1 MADRRLRLCRD
12 RGPRLSRVVRISRRQ
27 RSGDHGRGGCG
38 RGTAPARA
46 DAPLLVPRA
55 RAVGICK
62 SCHDAVGRGPRD
74 RRVCLRTEQ
83 CSAIELLCGDDGVCR
98 IHPSQQ
104 HRSHACGPGKPR
116 TATMAVSIASR
127 LGHPLLLVLLADG
140 QLRSGEW
147 LAKELKVSRA
157 AVWKAV
163 ERLRALGVEVQA
175 LPRRGYRL
183 SNPVELL
190 DSRRIGAEL
199 GPERRAQLR
208 TLDLM
213 FEVDSTN
220 SRLLGNASPP
230 PGQADACLT
239 ELQHAGRGRRGRR
252 WIAPFGAGVALSVA
266 WTFSDGAGALAALSL
281 GVGVAVAR
289 ALERA
294 GARGV
299 TLKWPNDI
307 WLRDRKLGGV
317 LIELRAEASGPA
329 HVVIGVGVNV
339 DLPAAARREIEAGG
353 VRVAAVADACAAVP
367 SRNLVAGAILDEL
380 LSMLGQFEREGFAAF
395 RDAWTAL
402 DALSGRP
409 ARVLLGRTVILGTSR
424 GVDEEGALLLD
435 TGDRVQRFVSG
446 EASLR
451 VIEGDT

>member
-1 MADRRLRLCRD
+1 
-12 RGPRLSRVVRISRRQ
+12 
-27 RSGDHGRGGCG
+27 
-38 RGTAPARA
+38 
-46 DAPLLVPRA
+46 
-55 RAVGICK
+55 
-62 SCHDAVGRGPRD
+62 
-74 RRVCLRTEQ
+74 
-83 CSAIELLCGDDGVCR
+83 
-98 IHPSQQ
+98 
-104 HRSHACGPGKPR
+104 
-116 TATMAVSIASR
+116 MAVSIASR
-127 LGHPLLLVLLADG
+127 LDHPLLLVLLADG

-230 PGQADACLT
+230 PGQADACLS

-252 WIAPFGAGVALSVA
+252 WIAPFGASVALSVA

>member
-1 MADRRLRLCRD
+1 
-12 RGPRLSRVVRISRRQ
+12 
-27 RSGDHGRGGCG
+27 
-38 RGTAPARA
+38 
-46 DAPLLVPRA
+46 
-55 RAVGICK
+55 
-62 SCHDAVGRGPRD
+62 
-74 RRVCLRTEQ
+74 
-83 CSAIELLCGDDGVCR
+83 
-98 IHPSQQ
+98 
-104 HRSHACGPGKPR
+104 
-116 TATMAVSIASR
+116 MAVSIASR
-127 LGHPLLLVLLADG
+127 LDHPLLLVLLADG

-190 DSRRIGAEL
+190 DARRIGAEL
-199 GPERRAQLR
+199 GPERMAQLR

-213 FEVDSTN
+213 FDVDSTN
-220 SRLLGNASPP
+220 SRLLGNAPP
-230 PGQADACLT
+230 PLGQADACLS

-252 WIAPFGAGVALSVA
+252 WIAPFGASVALSVA

-294 GARGV
+294 GAQGV

-339 DLPAAARREIEAGG
+339 DLPAAVRREIEAGG

-409 ARVLLGRTVILGTSR
+409 ARVLLGHTVISGTSR
-424 GVDEEGALLLD
+424 GVDQEGALLLD

>member
-1 MADRRLRLCRD
+1 
-12 RGPRLSRVVRISRRQ
+12 
-27 RSGDHGRGGCG
+27 
-38 RGTAPARA
+38 
-46 DAPLLVPRA
+46 
-55 RAVGICK
+55 
-62 SCHDAVGRGPRD
+62 
-74 RRVCLRTEQ
+74 
-83 CSAIELLCGDDGVCR
+83 
-98 IHPSQQ
+98 
-104 HRSHACGPGKPR
+104 
-116 TATMAVSIASR
+116 MAVSIASR
-127 LGHPLLLVLLADG
+127 LDHPLLLVLLADG

-190 DSRRIGAEL
+190 DARRIGAEL
-199 GPERRAQLR
+199 GPERIAQLR

-220 SRLLGNASPP
+220 SRLLGNAPP
-230 PGQADACLT
+230 PLGLADACLT

-252 WIAPFGAGVALSVA
+252 WIAPFGASVALSLA

-353 VRVAAVADACAAVP
+353 VRVAAVADACAAMP

-409 ARVLLGRTVILGTSR
+409 ARVLLGRTVISGTSR
-424 GVDEEGALLLD
+424 GVDQDGALLLD

>member
-1 MADRRLRLCRD
+1 
-12 RGPRLSRVVRISRRQ
+12 
-27 RSGDHGRGGCG
+27 
-38 RGTAPARA
+38 
-46 DAPLLVPRA
+46 
-55 RAVGICK
+55 
-62 SCHDAVGRGPRD
+62 
-74 RRVCLRTEQ
+74 
-83 CSAIELLCGDDGVCR
+83 
-98 IHPSQQ
+98 
-104 HRSHACGPGKPR
+104 
-116 TATMAVSIASR
+116 MAVSIASR
-127 LGHPLLLVLLADG
+127 LDHPLLLVLLADG

-190 DSRRIGAEL
+190 DARRIGAEL
-199 GPERRAQLR
+199 GPERMAHLR

-213 FEVDSTN
+213 FDVDSTN
-220 SRLLGNASPP
+220 SRLLGNAPP
-230 PGQADACLT
+230 PLGQADACLS

-353 VRVAAVADACAAVP
+353 VRVAAVADACAAMP

-409 ARVLLGRTVILGTSR
+409 ARVLLGHTVISGTSR
-424 GVDEEGALLLD
+424 GVDQEGALLLD